1 MAKIMREVRKQIRD
15 LQLGDLIRVRW
26 FDACKGEARIDEQ
39 SEEAKVQFDIP
50 VTSWGVFLGVV
61 GEKAKHVL
69 LIRDH
74 FQMNA
79 SSSVYDVDFSVVPI
93 GMIHAI
99 EVLKRSELEPHVAE
113 LLQQAF
119 LKARTS
125 RRKGRIVL
133 HLNMEADNH

>member
-61 GEKAKHVL
+61 GEKAKHIL

-99 EVLKRSELEPHVAE
+99 EILKRSELEPHVAE